1 MSHPLAS
8 DEHFW
13 CAVCRAHAGPH
24 GYKPARRDPPIWFC
38 DDPACRALAKKVH
51 LMSKSELDAYEHQ
64 AALAAGD
71 DAGAW
76 LDGLGKTDL
85 GALSKEEWEEFLGL
99 IVIGFQ
105 SHMRRLIEG
114 GEAPF

>member
-1 MSHPLAS
+1 MTHPLAS
-8 DEHFW
+8 HEHFI
-13 CAVCRAHAGPH
+13 CAVCRGQAWEQ
-24 GYKPARRDPPIWFC
+24 GYKPSRREPGLWSCHDPVC
-38 DDPACRALAKKVH
+38 TSLLKKVWT
-51 LMSKSELDAYEHQ
+51 MTKETLDGYEHQ

-76 LDGLGKTDL
+76 LDGIGKTDL
-85 GALSKEEWEEFLGL
+85 AALSKEEWEEFLGL

-105 SHMRRLIEG
+105 SHMRRLIEA